1 MNNLIN
7 KISNIADRFAV
18 AEGHTEQRKL
28 MESFINSAQAA
39 IAHPGCPPDYRT
51 WLRSVLPQ
59 FQSDLK
65 RITEIDMMYDN

>member
-1 MNNLIN
+1 MKNLIN
-7 KISNIADRFAV
+7 KISAIADRFTKTTSN
-18 AEGHTEQRKL
+18 TEQRQL
-28 MESFINSAQAA
+28 MTSFISTAQSA
-39 IAHPGCPPDYRT
+39 IAHPECSPEYRT